1 MAAKEIDMTEL
12 AALEAEVNKMI
23 IEGKAKEA
31 FEKFYANDVVMQEPT
46 GDPPR
51 VGKDDCRKAEDA
63 FYGNVEEFHSSK
75 LLGSAVGDGVT
86 YSEWLFDFKLKGQ
99 PRVALQQVARRQWK
113 NGKIVNERFYYHR
126 GA

>member
-1 MAAKEIDMTEL
+1 MTEL
-12 AALEAEVNKMI
+12 TALEAELNKMI
-23 IEGKAKEA
+23 IEGKGKEA

-51 VGKDDCRKAEDA
+51 VGKDACRKAEDD
-63 FYGNVEEFHSSK
+63 FYANVEAFHGAK
-75 LLGSAVGDGVT
+75 LLASVVGDGVT
-86 YSEWLFDFKLKGQ
+86 FSEWLFDFKLKGQ
-99 PRVALQQVARRQWK
+99 PRVALQQVARRQWR

>member
-1 MAAKEIDMTEL
+1 MSEL
-12 AALEAEVNKMI
+12 AALEADLNKMI
-23 IEGKAKEA
+23 LEGKGKEA
-31 FEKFYANDVVMQEPT
+31 FEKFYADDVVMQEPT

-63 FYGNVEEFHSSK
+63 FYSSIEQFHSAK
-75 LLGSAVGDGVT
+75 LLASTVGDGIT
-86 YSEWLFDFKLKGQ
+86 FSEWIYDFTVKGQ

-126 GA
+126 GG